1 MDMLVDQNTG
11 NLYVANV
18 IGQIYKVIPAQT
30 LRVIIND
37 PKVNIYKLYIHPQTR
52 LEIVNFKISITSFQ

>member
-18 IGQIYKVIPAQT
+18 IGQIYKVTTAQT

-52 LEIVNFKISITSFQ
+52 LKIYNL